1 MSMGWG
7 HAMDGTP
14 RRREGL
20 ARDGVRMKTART
32 APLSRPMAAG
42 DRISPSRQ
50 TDVGPTRHGRGK
62 PSTNDGRRR
71 RTDRAAEL
79 ESITETWK
87 QYKAEPSLPLRD
99 ELVAHY
105 MDKHVRLIA
114 ERFRTSLPP
123 SIDID
128 DLIQQGYLGLMRSIE
143 RYELDR
149 GTRFETFSSLRIIGA
164 MRDWLREQDHIPR
177 QVRQRSRAVG
187 AAMERFRVMH
197 GRAPDATE
205 LVDLL
210 DLPLED
216 ALVSLASA
224 RPPAMVT
231 FSTVTATAA
240 GGNHES
246 SELSGLADDDPSSNP
261 LYDLSRD
268 DLRHWLT
275 RELECRDQLIVVLYY
290 YENMT
295 MREIGMVLGCS
306 ESRVSQRL
314 NSILLR
320 LRATFSTQKA
330 RVELTPLD

>member
-1 MSMGWG
+1 
-7 HAMDGTP
+7 
-14 RRREGL
+14 
-20 ARDGVRMKTART
+20 MKTATT
-32 APLSRPMAAG
+32 AHPGRPVAIRDQASP
-42 DRISPSRQ
+42 RLLTKSPSR
-50 TDVGPTRHGRGK
+50 HGRERQHDTG
-62 PSTNDGRRR
+62 S
-71 RTDRAAEL
+71 DRQQGSRKHDREY
-79 ESITETWK
+79 ITETWK
-87 QYKAEPSLPLRD
+87 RYKSEPSLELRD

-105 MDKHVRLIA
+105 MEKHVRLIA
-114 ERFRTSLPP
+114 ERFRTSLPA
-123 SIDID
+123 SIEVD
-128 DLIQQGYLGLMRSIE
+128 DLLQQGYLGLMRSIE

-177 QVRQRSRAVG
+177 QVRQRSKAVG

-197 GRAPDATE
+197 GRTPDASE

-210 DLPLED
+210 DLPFED
-216 ALVSLASA
+216 ALVSMAAA

-231 FSTVTATAA
+231 FSTVTASSS
-240 GGNHES
+240 GDSHEG
-246 SELSGLADDDPSSNP
+246 SELAGMADGNPASNP
-261 LYDLSRD
+261 LHDLSRD

-295 MREIGMVLGCS
+295 MREIGMVIGCS

-320 LRATFSTQKA
+320 LRATFSCPRA
-330 RVELTPLD
+330 RVELEPLD